1 MEVAS
6 VEEVSSLEVG
16 SPGKISL
23 SEKVLLVAS
32 RRRGMYRQGGF
43 GGLAIKVGAVK
54 AGIVEMDSKSCYQ
67 GGYGFLKQIKGVSTS
82 FRVDLAVTS
91 SSNKI

>member
-1 MEVAS
+1 M
-6 VEEVSSLEVG
+6 EEVSSLEVG

-67 GGYGFLKQIKGVSTS
+67 GGYGWVLEADQRRFNLVSG
-82 FRVDLAVTS
+82 RS
-91 SSNKI
+91 SGNKL